1 MGLEASC
8 WKRSAEV
15 SWRDDGSVDEEGP
28 SWGIE
33 TKCPVAD
40 VDLKE
45 LDGIIGFQ
53 TLRKGIK
60 RTD

>member
-1 MGLEASC
+1 MLEEC
-8 WKRSAEV
+8 AEV
-15 SWRDDGSVDEEGP
+15 SWKDDGSLDEKGP

-33 TKCPVAD
+33 TKCPVAE

-45 LDGIIGFQ
+45 LDGIKGFQ
-53 TLRKGIK
+53 ILRKGIK